1 MNRRDYLAL
10 TGTALT
16 TAVAGCS
23 GSGDGSP
30 EEAEEPNEPAAGEEG
45 SNTEAPEEETTDTD
59 AEEQPEPEP
68 TEEVDQPEAQS
79 FSGSG
84 AEVEQDVPIGG
95 GLTVVEATHT
105 NGESNFQ
112 VSLVGGEF
120 DDLFVNAIGE
130 YDGETAALIDEGEYT
145 LDVEADGDWEVEI
158 RQPRAASGD
167 SLPQSLEGDTPE
179 VHGPFEFDGSHV
191 ATGSHSGEANFQV
204 HVYPA
209 EGSFGELVFNEVGQ
223 YDGETT
229 FRHSGV
235 GWVAVQAGGDWSL
248 ELE

>member
-23 GSGDGSP
+23 GAATDRP
-30 EEAEEPNEPAAGEEG
+30 KEAEEPNEPAAGEEG

-68 TEEVDQPEAQS
+68 TEEVHQPEAQS

-84 AEVEQDVPIGG
+84 AEVEARRPDRW

-130 YDGETAALIDEGEYT
+130 YDGETAA
-145 LDVEADGDWEVEI
+145 
-158 RQPRAASGD
+158 
-167 SLPQSLEGDTPE
+167 
-179 VHGPFEFDGSHV
+179 
-191 ATGSHSGEANFQV
+191 
-204 HVYPA
+204 
-209 EGSFGELVFNEVGQ
+209 
-223 YDGETT
+223 
-229 FRHSGV
+229 
-235 GWVAVQAGGDWSL
+235 
-248 ELE
+248 